1 MKKKE
6 KKMSDYQT
14 NASDNLYMC
23 VLHLVVYFTA
33 EEVINYFSIRESIIL
48 IKSESEFAQ
57 AKVKYQPQTP
67 NGILP

>member
-1 MKKKE
+1 
-6 KKMSDYQT
+6 MSDYQT
-14 NASDNLYMC
+14 NASDNSYMC
-23 VLHLVVYFTA
+23 VLHLVTYFTA
-33 EEVINYFSIRESIIL
+33 EEVINYFSIRETIIL

>member
-1 MKKKE
+1 
-6 KKMSDYQT
+6 MSDYQT

-33 EEVINYFSIRESIIL
+33 EEVINYFIIRESIIL
-48 IKSESEFAQ
+48 IKSKSEFAQ

-67 NGILP
+67 NGPLP

>member
-1 MKKKE
+1 
-6 KKMSDYQT
+6 MSDYQT

-23 VLHLVVYFTA
+23 VLHFVVYFTA
-33 EEVINYFSIRESIIL
+33 EEVINYFFVRESIII